1 VNISEPLQIA
11 IEEFSKFPG
20 IGKKTAQRL
29 SLYLLKKPNEEV
41 EKFIGAIYNLKHKLK
56 FCSVCFSITEF
67 DVCEI
72 CTSPKRDK
80 SVICVVEEPSD
91 IIAIERTNEFHGVYH
106 VLSGVLSPLSGIGP
120 EALKI
125 NELLKRLKTQ
135 EVSEIIL
142 ALNPDTEGDATSLYL
157 GKLLQPLNI
166 KVTRIARGLP
176 IGGDLEFADEATI
189 ARAVSN
195 RGLL

>member
-1 VNISEPLQIA
+1 MNISEPLQIA

-29 SLYLLKKPNEEV
+29 SLYLLKKPIDEV
-41 EKFIGAIYNLKHKLK
+41 EKLISAIYDLKHKLK

-72 CTSPKRDK
+72 CSSPKRNN
-80 SVICVVEEPSD
+80 SIICIVEEPSD
-91 IIAIERTNEFHGVYH
+91 IIAIERTNEYNGLYH

-120 EALKI
+120 ESLKI